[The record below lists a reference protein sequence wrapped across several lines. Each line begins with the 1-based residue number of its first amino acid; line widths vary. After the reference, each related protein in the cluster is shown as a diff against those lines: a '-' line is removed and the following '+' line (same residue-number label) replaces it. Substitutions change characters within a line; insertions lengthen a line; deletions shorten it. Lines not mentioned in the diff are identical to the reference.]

1 MKFDIDKT
9 QVLDFGTP
17 ETVIP
22 SADTDGIGAG
32 DETEYMNSQ
41 WREQYGAFV
50 NVAEYQNALLMKGIW
65 NTGKGWTASVRTT
78 NLLSLYTGWG
88 KDTFDDII
96 YNQDVMSMAAGDSFA
111 QIIRTPNAKIPINL
125 KPLNPGTIRTVVGR
139 NGRLKRYEQV
149 SRTPDKRVVK
159 TFSPDDIFHLSYNR
173 MADQIHGISIYNKL
187 KPIIQADEKA
197 FEIMQKI
204 MAFQAVPFIIWK
216 LKTDDDTTITA
227 FVEKIRSVREKYGDL
242 FIPDDENLITHEVV
256 NLNPTPII
264 MGWRDDL
271 RNKFYR
277 ALGLPQIV
285 PGGGEKGTGS
295 ESRTIYLAFEQLVA
309 QRQLYLQKQIKA
321 QLGLDIKFYPPT
333 QMQDLISGT
342 EQKTNEFSAQNS
354 EVNAGASRQ

>member
-1 MKFDIDKT
+1 MKVDLNKT
-9 QVLDFGTP
+9 TVLDFGDVT
-17 ETVIP
+17 TAIP
-22 SADTDGIGAG
+22 SADTDGISAG
-32 DETEYMNSQ
+32 NETRWQNSE

-65 NTGKGWTASVRTT
+65 NTGKGWTSDERTT
-78 NLLSLYTGWG
+78 QMLNRIDGWG

-96 YNQDVMSMAAGDSFA
+96 FNADVMSMAAGDSYA
-111 QIIRTPNAKIPINL
+111 QIIREEGGELINL
-125 KPLNPGTIRTVVGR
+125 KPLNPGTIRHVV
-139 NGRLKRYEQV
+139 NTQGRLKAYEQTA
-149 SRTPDKRVVK
+149 RTADKKVIK
-159 TFSPDDIFHLSYNR
+159 TFKPTEIFHLCFNR
-173 MADQIHGISIYNKL
+173 MADQTHGISIYNKL

-216 LKTDDDTTITA
+216 LKTDDDATINA
-227 FVEKIRSVREKYGDL
+227 FIEKIRSVREKYGDL

-256 NLNPTPII
+256 QLNPTPII

-309 QRQLYLQKQIKA
+309 QRQRYLELQIKK
-321 QLGLDIKFYPPT
+321 QLGLNVKFYPPT
-333 QMQDLISGT
+333 TMSELIGQT
-342 EQKTNEFSAQNS
+342 ENKTNEFSAQAS
-354 EVNAGASRQ
+354 EVNAGAARQ